1 MIRFFIVIL
10 GIFLLSNGFIAYASE
25 VRVNAAVGGYMS
37 KSVTSM
43 REMKFKN
50 IVPQQHDFSCGAASM
65 ATILKY
71 GYGVDEINEA
81 NIVREMIEKGD
92 PEKIKE
98 KGFSLLDLKR
108 YAERNDFQSNG
119 YKVKPENLTK
129 LKIPVIVLM
138 NTRGYKHFVIL
149 KGIKNGRAYLADPAL
164 GNRSIPFKDFVESWD
179 ETVLVVYK
187 KTDKGILLAL
197 DTGLKAPTESIVK
210 ILGLGLRNYV
220 RLPGEF

>member
-50 IVPQQHDFSCGAASM
+50 VVPQQHDFSCGAASM

-81 NIVREMIEKGD
+81 NIVKEMIEKGD
-92 PEKIKE
+92 PEKIKG
-98 KGFSLLDLKR
+98 KG
-108 YAERNDFQSNG
+108 
-119 YKVKPENLTK
+119 
-129 LKIPVIVLM
+129 
-138 NTRGYKHFVIL
+138 
-149 KGIKNGRAYLADPAL
+149 
-164 GNRSIPFKDFVESWD
+164 
-179 ETVLVVYK
+179 
-187 KTDKGILLAL
+187 
-197 DTGLKAPTESIVK
+197 
-210 ILGLGLRNYV
+210 
-220 RLPGEF
+220 